1 MNKKF
6 SLAVI
11 AVILTATLLA
21 CSYSGLVPST
31 SPAPVVTSVPAAPS
45 APAAPASA
53 PDLVNQQ
60 DKLVSLFQNVSPG
73 IVTII
78 TTNALG
84 SGFVYNSDGYI
95 VTNQHVVASETK
107 VEVDFTSGDKVYGN
121 VVGAD
126 PNSDLAVIK
135 VDVSADQLHP
145 LALGDSDTLRVGQ
158 IVVAIGDPLLLN
170 ASMTSGII
178 SALGRSQPSSV
189 QAASGG
195 FFTTGDIIQT
205 DALLNHGNSGG
216 PLLNLDG
223 QVVGVNWAIAIDDSS
238 GLPSGIGYSI
248 SINTVKRVV
257 PELIQKGKF
266 DFPYLGIS
274 TQDDLPLDIITM
286 LGLKSTTGAYVAD
299 VTPGGPA
306 DRAGI
311 HAATQTTSSPQFKS
325 GGDLII
331 AVDGQPVQVLDDL
344 MRYVIVHK
352 SPGDTVILTIL
363 RGDQKLDIPLTLGVR
378 P

>member
-1 MNKKF
+1 MNKKVALSVIVVILLASMLACQASSF
-6 SLAVI
+6 LPTAATPAVLTPTTSLAQ
-11 AVILTATLLA
+11 
-21 CSYSGLVPST
+21 
-31 SPAPVVTSVPAAPS
+31 PVAAN
-45 APAAPASA
+45 
-53 PDLVNQQ
+53 LVNEQ
-60 DKLVSLFQNVSPG
+60 DRLVSIYQTVSPG
-73 IVTII
+73 VLTIKAS
-78 TTNALG
+78 NVLG
-84 SGFVYNSDGYI
+84 SGWVYSNDGYI
-95 VTNQHVVASETK
+95 VTNQHVVGTETK
-107 VEVDFTSGDKVYGN
+107 VEVDFSTGSKVYGN

-126 PNSDLAVIK
+126 QNTDLAVIK
-135 VDVSADQLHP
+135 VDVPADQLHP

-158 IVVAIGDPLLLN
+158 IVVAIGDPLLLSG
-170 ASMTSGII
+170 SMTSGII

-195 FFTTGDIIQT
+195 FFATGDIIQT

-223 QVVGVNWAIAIDDSS
+223 QVVGVNWAVAIDNSS
-238 GLPSGIGYSI
+238 GLPSGIGYAI

-286 LGLKSTTGAYVAD
+286 LDLKSTTGAYVTD

-306 DRAGI
+306 DRAGLR
-311 HAATQTTSSPQFKS
+311 AGTQTTSSPQFKS

-344 MRYVIVHK
+344 MRYVIIHK
-352 SPGDTVILTIL
+352 SPGDTVMLTVL